1 MQDTFIVNQ
10 NLNLIEYYRAA
21 MYLGIRNKRL
31 RKIYYF
37 ILGMPL
43 LLGLFS
49 VFFTHE
55 NWRHTVFDFFL
66 LIMLPIL
73 FFYVGT
79 FILSCLIMLI
89 KPSLVRNITYEF
101 NHWGMVKKGIGIDYS
116 NPWRS
121 FTKLRETKYF
131 LLLYISENDA
141 HIIQKRMFPTNAE
154 LETFKEFAD
163 QNIWSNT

>member
-1 MQDTFIVNQ
+1 MEDTFFIRQ
-10 NLNLIEYYRAA
+10 NLSLIEYYRAA

-31 RKIYYF
+31 RKFYYL

-43 LLGLFS
+43 LLSLLD
-49 VFFTHE
+49 VFFIHQ
-55 NWRHTVFDFFL
+55 NWRHTVFDFL
-66 LIMLPIL
+66 LGITFPIL

-101 NHWGMVKKGIGIDYS
+101 NHWGMVKKGGGIEYS
-116 NPWRS
+116 RPWRS
-121 FTKLRETKYF
+121 FEKLRETKYI

-141 HIIQKRMFPTNAE
+141 HIIQKRMFPTHAE